1 MKKLVLVLVLVLAFA
16 LPALANPFVDVPLNH
31 WAYDNVQSLAAKGII
46 VGYPDGTFGGN
57 RTMTRYEFAE
67 ATAKALAYVEGMDF
81 ASAEDVAILEKLAI
95 EFADELASLGV
106 TVADL
111 EAAVG
116 ANSEAIA
123 AMEGTVARH
132 EKFFDPVKIY
142 GDINVEYRWVVYPTM
157 GTATLV
163 DQSEIGFEAEINDTT
178 TFGIEMEFENILS
191 ENVILDV
198 DSWKFWLKHYGED
211 LSLWIGDVEPA
222 TIGLGLIYDY
232 DTNEDFYGAWAQWNW
247 GDNEDDYGTWTLFMD
262 ATDFYILNADF
273 SLGDEDDISAGI
285 TASYDPLAGGYAAG
299 VDLAFDLTGEDSD
312 DQVGLA
318 LEGGVFT
325 DLTTYAFG
333 AAVKLDGTFGDDD
346 DITAYATVHYLQP
359 GFVPTNSDY
368 DADELGVEVGLGFT
382 LTDNDPDE
390 VKIVAS
396 PYWGMTMDS
405 LMAATT
411 DHYVGA
417 QLDFT
422 NIDVD
427 HPEEVAYVSAE
438 FSLFDGSLDLE
449 GEYLNLILGDT
460 DEFVF
465 NAHGEYTLLTAVA
478 DYTAMLNAIYS
489 FENDPIDVVVEGRLI
504 ADALGAPLFSAEAQL
519 QYALADNTDLYV
531 GVEMNDWEADINDW
545 GDDDDWIIND
555 NNTSVYAGIDIDF

>member
-16 LPALANPFVDVPLNH
+16 LPVLANPFADVPLNH
-31 WAYDNVQSLAAKGII
+31 WAYDAVDYLAAKGVVI
-46 VGYPDGTFGGN
+46 GYPDGTFGGN
-57 RTMTRYEFAE
+57 RMLTRYEFAE
-67 ATAKALAYVEGMDF
+67 AIARVMAYVEDMDF

-116 ANSEAIA
+116 ANSAAIA
-123 AMEGTVARH
+123 ALEGNVAKH
-132 EKFFDPVKIY
+132 ERFFDPVTIS
-142 GDINVEYRWVVYPTM
+142 GSSNVEYRWVVYPTM
-157 GTATLV
+157 GTATLTDETSINFAV
-163 DQSEIGFEAEINDTT
+163 EINDTT
-178 TFGIEMEFENILS
+178 TAGIELTFIDVLNGT
-191 ENVILDV
+191 VTLD
-198 DSWKFWLKHYGED
+198 DADLWLKHNGED

-247 GDNEDDYGTWTLFMD
+247 GDNVDDYGTWTLFMD
-262 ATDFYILNADF
+262 VTDFYILNADF
-273 SLGDEDDISAGI
+273 TLGDENDISAGI
-285 TASYDPLAGGYAAG
+285 TASYDPLAGGYAAS
-299 VDLAFDLTGEDSD
+299 VDLAFDLTNADSD

-325 DLTTYAFG
+325 DMTTYAFG
-333 AAVKLDGTFGDDD
+333 AAASLSGTFGADD
-346 DITAYATVHYLQP
+346 DITAYADIWYVQP
-359 GFVPTNSDY
+359 GFVPTNSGY

-382 LTDNDPDE
+382 LTDNAADE
-390 VKIVAS
+390 VKVVAS

-411 DHYVGA
+411 DHYVGL

-427 HPEEVAYVSAE
+427 HPEEEAYISGE
-438 FSLFDGSLDLE
+438 FSIFDGSLDLE
-449 GEYLNLILGDT
+449 GEYLNLVLGDA
-460 DEFVF
+460 DEIVF
-465 NAHGEYTLLTAVA
+465 NAHGEYTLLTAVP
-478 DYTAMLNAIYS
+478 DYTVMLNAIYS
-489 FENDPIDVVVEGRLI
+489 FENDPIDILVEGRMI

-519 QYALADNTDLYV
+519 QYELGDNTDLYV
-531 GVEMNDWEADINDW
+531 GAEMNDWDADINDW
-545 GDDDDWIIND
+545 SDSDEWIIND
-555 NNTSVYAGIDIDF
+555 NNTSIYAGIDISF

>member
-1 MKKLVLVLVLVLAFA
+1 MKKLVLVLVLVFAFA

-31 WAYDNVQSLAAKGII
+31 WAYDSVQSLAAKGVI
-46 VGYPDGTFGGN
+46 VGYPDGTFGGA

-67 ATAKALAYVEGMDF
+67 AVAKALAYVEGMDF

-123 AMEGTVARH
+123 AMEGTVAKH
-132 EKFFDPVKIY
+132 EKFFDPVKIT
-142 GDINVEYRWVVYPTM
+142 GDINVEYRKVVYPTV
-157 GTATLV
+157 GVATLI

-178 TFGIEMEFENILS
+178 TFGIEMEFENILN
-191 ENVILDV
+191 ENVNLDI
-198 DSWKFWLKHYGED
+198 DSWSFWLKHYGED

-247 GDNEDDYGTWTLFMD
+247 GEDADNGTWTTFMNVD
-262 ATDFYILNADF
+262 DFYVLNAAF
-273 SLGDEDDISAGI
+273 KLGDEDDVDLGA
-285 TASYDPLAGGYAAG
+285 TVSYDTLAGGAIVAG
-299 VDLAFDLTGEDSD
+299 VDLAFDLTDEDSD

-325 DLTTYAFG
+325 DLTTYAIG
-333 AAVKLDGTFGDDD
+333 VAASLTGTFGDDD
-346 DITAYATVHYLQP
+346 DIDMYVDGHYVQS
-359 GFVPTNSDY
+359 GFVPTNSDF

-382 LTDNDPDE
+382 LTDGEEDE
-390 VKIVAS
+390 VKIVAG

-427 HPEEVAYVSAE
+427 YPEEVAYISAE
-438 FSLFDGSLDLE
+438 FSLFDGELDLE
-449 GEYLNLILGDT
+449 GEYLNLVLGDT
-460 DEFVF
+460 EEFVF
-465 NAHGEYTLLTAVA
+465 NAHGEYTLLAAVP
-478 DYTAMLNAIYS
+478 DYTVMLNAIYS
-489 FENDPIDVVVEGRLI
+489 FEDDPIDVVVEGRLI
-504 ADALGAPLFSAEAQL
+504 ADALGAPLISAEAQL
-519 QYALADNTDLYV
+519 QYELADKTDLYV
-531 GVEMNDWEADINDW
+531 GVEMNDWDADINDW
-545 GDDDDWIIND
+545 GDSDEWIIND
-555 NNTSVYAGIDIDF
+555 GNTSVYAGIDIEF